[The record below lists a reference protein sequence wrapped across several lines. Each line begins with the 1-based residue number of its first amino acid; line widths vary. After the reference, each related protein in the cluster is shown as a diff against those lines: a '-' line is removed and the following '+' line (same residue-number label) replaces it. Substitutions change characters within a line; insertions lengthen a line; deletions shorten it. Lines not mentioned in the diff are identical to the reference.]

1 MRCGAV
7 AMVISGGQ
15 RQLTSLRLAMD
26 REDDPGQRGGQSP
39 AGVLFQICGGAMVVR
54 ATGGG

>member
-1 MRCGAV
+1 MALAV
-7 AMVISGGQ
+7 DQVASMAVKG
-15 RQLTSLRLAMD
+15 RTTSLRLAMD